1 MNAKNKKPFKY
12 LAPVF
17 VLFIIINSACFTLRQ
32 WLAAKNINADVVLI
46 GNLVI
51 FLLTLL
57 TFFMQASSAKKSNP
71 NVFVRSVMGGSF
83 IKIVVIAGA
92 AITYLISAGEN
103 RSVYAVVL
111 CMLLYLAYTFIEVKS
126 AYKFQ
131 KENGGN

>member
-12 LAPVF
+12 LVPVF
-17 VLFIIINSACFTLRQ
+17 VLFIIINSACLTLRQ

-46 GNLVI
+46 GNLII

-57 TFFMQASSAKKSNP
+57 TFFMQSSAAKKSNP
-71 NVFVRSVMGGSF
+71 NVFVRSVMGSSF

>member
-12 LAPVF
+12 LVPVF
-17 VLFIIINSACFTLRQ
+17 VLFIIINSACLTLRQ
-32 WLAAKNINADVVLI
+32 WLAAKNINADIVLI
-46 GNLVI
+46 GNLII

-57 TFFMQASSAKKSNP
+57 TFFMQASAAKKSNP
-71 NVFVRSVMGGSF
+71 NVFVRSVMGSSF